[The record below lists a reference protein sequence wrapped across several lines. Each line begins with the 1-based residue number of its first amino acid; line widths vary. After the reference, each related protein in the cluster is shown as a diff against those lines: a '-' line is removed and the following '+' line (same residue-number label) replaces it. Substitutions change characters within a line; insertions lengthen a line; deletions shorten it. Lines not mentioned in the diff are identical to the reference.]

1 MSVKVKV
8 GIIGGSGFY
17 KLESL
22 RNRQEVPLE
31 TPWGEPSSV
40 PVSGDL
46 GGVEVVVIAR
56 HGLSHSIAP
65 GEVNYRCGQ
74 MTRHSTNVYLSVKI
88 QTLCRANIWALK
100 QLGVTHVVA
109 ATACGSLKEEIS
121 PGMFVILDSFVDR
134 TQGRAQSFHG
144 NDGLPGVCHIPMEP
158 AFCPHTRQVV
168 IEECRRL
175 DYPHQDTG
183 TCVTIQGPRFSSKAE
198 SLMFRSW
205 GCDVVNMTSVPEV
218 VLAREAGL
226 SYSAIALVTDYDCWK
241 QSHGIVDQA
250 SVRKV
255 FADNVSRVKT
265 LIEKVVVKIGNNNW
279 DEVIRDNRKL
289 AEGSVVGG
297 S

>member
-1 MSVKVKV
+1 MWKV
-8 GIIGGSGFY
+8 
-17 KLESL
+17 
-22 RNRQEVPLE
+22 QAQ
-31 TPWGEPSSV
+31 
-40 PVSGDL
+40 
-46 GGVEVVVIAR
+46 GVQIC
-56 HGLSHSIAP
+56 L
-65 GEVNYRCGQ
+65 
-74 MTRHSTNVYLSVKI
+74 T
-88 QTLCRANIWALK
+88 TLIHRANIWALK

-250 SVRKV
+250 SVMKV